1 MALAAFLMVWPP
13 LRIGQRIPIVLLL
26 VFAGLALHYIAIVP
40 IAYPFIFAEEYF
52 VPLGTVLVIG
62 SAFYVLQRFWQVKLI
77 CQDKPTAGL
86 AIPPQRYAWTITD
99 LLLWTFVS
107 GLMLVIARRSMIL
120 TDVSG
125 MSDPWDSIEFAITA
139 DTEFLLPRVPVLLLA
154 WIWYGLMWTTLTYS
168 LLVNRPWTSWLSMK
182 VCLLFVALSIGE
194 LAISSL
200 MTLFDMPW
208 PFLPLGMYPCV
219 MFAKDLQISYER
231 NDPHFPTY
239 REVGDI
245 CAILL
250 VRASI
255 WTLSLVMLRNAG
267 YRLVKRS

>member
-1 MALAAFLMVWPP
+1 MVWAP

-26 VFAGLALHYIAIVP
+26 VFAGLAIHYIAIIP
-40 IAYPFIFAEEYF
+40 LAYPFVFAEEYF

-86 AIPPQRYAWTITD
+86 AITPHRYAWTITD

-125 MSDPWDSIEFAITA
+125 MSDPWESIEFAITGLP
-139 DTEFLLPRVPVLLLA
+139 DFLLPRVPVLLLA
-154 WIWYGLMWTTLTYS
+154 WMWYGLMWTAITYS
-168 LLVNRPWTSWLSMK
+168 LLVDRPWNSWLSMK

-200 MTLFDMPW
+200 MTLFDKPW

-219 MFAKDLQISYER
+219 MFAKELQIAYGR
-231 NDPHFPTY
+231 PDPDFPTY
-239 REVGDI
+239 QEVGDI
-245 CAILL
+245 CAILI
-250 VRASI
+250 VRAAI
-255 WTLSLVMLRNAG
+255 WTISLVMLRNAS
-267 YRLVKRS
+267 YRLKKYN